1 MLRAEIPVHLNASTR
16 GDVGDLTPPYRSVSM
31 AHRYSIPHGN
41 DAAAFIA
48 VERHNFP
55 SVFSCALIYLI
66 LRTSLVILL
75 YRS

>member
-1 MLRAEIPVHLNASTR
+1 MLGAEIPVHLNVSTM
-16 GDVGDLTPPYRSVSM
+16 GDVGDLTPPCRSVSM
-31 AHRYSIPHGN
+31 AHGYSVPHGN
-41 DAAAFIA
+41 DAAAFVA
-48 VERHNFP
+48 VELHNFP